1 MTVLDYYVDQ
11 SPITHPGEMVGHLAT
26 LPHEVAALQRVA
38 RGLVLHYRADDPSAH
53 GIPHDR
59 LAEIDSRYAEIMLQR
74 LIELDRRPL
83 TEERPPQRRL
93 LGCCRDD
100 TVLVLTMTRHVGV
113 PARARVGFA
122 TYFVPDFNLD
132 HEVAEVWDADEARWR
147 LVDPE
152 LGDDHVDPTDG
163 ARWTRW
169 TYPGTASSL
178 PGWHGRHAAGARQTP
193 RGSSSIQGSRSGI
206 WRQEAE
212 KTAGPH
218 HEPGHCH
225 RRSAAPFIHA
235 GQGAPSL
242 SAGGRASAR
251 YAPPR

>member
-1 MTVLDYYVDQ
+1 MTVLDYYADQ
-11 SPITHPGEMVGHLAT
+11 SPITHPGGMVGHLAT
-26 LPHEVAALQRVA
+26 LPYEVAALQRVA
-38 RGLVLHYRADDPSAH
+38 RGLVLHYQADDPSAH

-100 TVLVLTMTRHVGV
+100 TVLFLTMTRHVGV

-163 ARWTRW
+163 ARVDPLDLPRDRFLVAGVAWQACRRGEADPERFLVD
-169 TYPGTASSL
+169 PGLEVEDLA
-178 PGWHGRHAAGARQTP
+178 PGARED
-193 RGSSSIQGSRSGI
+193 RGS
-206 WRQEAE
+206 
-212 KTAGPH
+212 
-218 HEPGHCH
+218 
-225 RRSAAPFIHA
+225 
-235 GQGAPSL
+235 PS
-242 SAGGRASAR
+242 
-251 YAPPR
+251 